1 MTMATI
7 PSESPN
13 ILVKEVDITGQV
25 PGVTTSTGAFVGEYS
40 WGPSNSPVLVSNEA
54 QLAETFGSPGLDSAV
69 SSRDFLTAAYF
80 LKYSGS
86 LYNVRGIS
94 ADATN
99 ATNSGG
105 PVLIENRTSFETSEP
120 TTGDFH
126 AKYPGTVGNSL
137 AVKVCSGSTNFAVF
151 NTSLDSAF
159 DGQPETSAFVKQAQ
173 GVTSNTIFDE
183 LHIAVVDS
191 DGVFSGNP
199 GTVLETFPFVSAARD
214 AKAPDGST
222 NYAKDVIN
230 TASEYVWCRTITN
243 VTGFGQTAS
252 SIVGANNDANLDF
265 GLGGGLTGTY
275 STASVQTG
283 FDQFNDGDTI
293 QADFLITPGQD
304 TTANVTT
311 IANDLISIAEG
322 PSRKDCV
329 VTISPG
335 LDDCVSLSPAAATS
349 AVNLCANTVTRSN
362 YAIFD
367 NNWLKVYDKYRDQYV
382 YIPASSSTAGLMAAS
397 DLTADPWF
405 SPAGQRRGRYLGV
418 TALAYNAE
426 RTGRDLLYKNGVNPI
441 VNLPGQ
447 GVLLYGDKTFQ
458 NRPSAFDRINVRRLF
473 LTIERAIKGAAANVL
488 FELNDEFTRAEF
500 TNVVEPFLREVKGRR
515 GITDFRVV
523 CDETNNTSSVIDAN
537 RFVASVFIKPA
548 RSINYITLNFVAVR
562 SGVEFE
568 EVVGTV

>member
-1 MTMATI
+1 MATI

-13 ILVKEVDITGQV
+13 ILVKEIDLTGQV

-40 WGPSNSPVLVSNEA
+40 WGPTNTPVLVGNEA
-54 QLAETFGSPGLDSAV
+54 QLAETFGAPGLDSAV
-69 SSRDFLTAAYF
+69 SSRDFLTGAYF

-86 LYNVRGIS
+86 LYNVRG
-94 ADATN
+94 AGVG
-99 ATNSGG
+99 ATNSTNAGSAQ
-105 PVLIENRTSFETSEP
+105 LIENRTDWETDEP

-126 AKYPGTVGNSL
+126 AKYPGSVGNSL
-137 AVKVCSGSTNFAVF
+137 AIKVCSGSSNFATF
-151 NTSLDSAF
+151 NAGVDSAF
-159 DGQPETSAFVKQAQ
+159 DGQPESSVFVKQSQ
-173 GVTSNTIFDE
+173 GVTTNTIFDE
-183 LHIAVVDS
+183 MHIAVVDS
-191 DGVFSGNP
+191 GGVFTGSP
-199 GTVLETFPFVSAARD
+199 GTVLETFPFVSAAND

-230 TASEYVWCRTITN
+230 AASEYVWCRTITG
-243 VTGFGQTAS
+243 VTGFGETS
-252 SIVGANNDANLDF
+252 TNIVGSNTDANTSF
-265 GLGGGLTGTY
+265 ALGSGLTGTY
-275 STASVQTG
+275 SASSVQSG
-283 FDQFNDGDTI
+283 YDEFNDGDNI
-293 QADFLITPGQD
+293 QVDFLITPGQD
-304 TTANVTT
+304 TTADVTT
-311 IANDLISIAEG
+311 VANDLISIAEG
-322 PSRKDCV
+322 PSRRDCV
-329 VTISPG
+329 VTVSPG
-335 LDDCVSLSPAAATS
+335 LDDCVSLSPAAATN

-362 YAIFD
+362 YTIFD

-382 YIPASSSTAGLMAAS
+382 YIPASSSTAGLMAAG

-418 TALAYNAE
+418 TALAYNAD
-426 RTGRDLLYKNGVNPI
+426 RVGRDLLYKNGVNPI

-473 LTIERAIKGAAANVL
+473 LTIERAIKGAAQNVL

-500 TNVVEPFLREVKGRR
+500 VNVVEPFLREVKGRR

-523 CDETNNTSSVIDAN
+523 CDETNNTPSVIDAN